1 MTTYELSDDTTVEDG
16 LGFLLGHFQEPRWP
30 RTISTR
36 TTEGRQIKVMNRE
49 EALARFKQANL
60 LDCRI
65 NAYPHREDWAI
76 ELLGQAPNFIFID
89 EDKSNFSTKHRLDMT
104 LQRTIKKIKQKLDNN
119 TQPTVLWSGGGY
131 NILQPVEA
139 FVLGQE
145 SLFADLV
152 KNPDTEFLRFA
163 EKYLSNN
170 KSDPA
175 HNPSIKSCMLRV
187 PGSYNSKL
195 VNFDARGECIE
206 PPPPQTQVR
215 MVQNWNSFRPS
226 IRRIL
231 PEFYIYLTDAKIK
244 EIKRHREVEKR
255 RVKLSPSYVLGIADK
270 TTIKWIEK
278 LLQTPIPNYRKY
290 ATWRI
295 LAPYLIN
302 IRKLS
307 YEDTFNLIREWL
319 VKCSSIKSLNFN
331 AKTRIQ
337 QSIDRVGNFRPISLD
352 HLKLENWQLYDLM
365 KKDAPAQD

>member
-1 MTTYELSDDTTVEDG
+1 MTTYELSDDTTVEAG

-49 EALARFKQANL
+49 EALARFKQAKL

-89 EDKSNFSTKHRLDMT
+89 EDKSNFSTEQALDMT
-104 LQRTIKKIKQKLDNN
+104 LRRTLKNIKQKLDNN

-145 SLFADLV
+145 SLFTDLV
-152 KNPDTEFLRFA
+152 KYPDTEFLRFA
-163 EKYLSNN
+163 ERYLSNN

-195 VNFDARGECIE
+195 VNFDARGEGISS
-206 PPPPQTQVR
+206 PPPGTQVR
-215 MVQNWNSFRPS
+215 ILQRWNGIKPS
-226 IRRIL
+226 IRPLL

-244 EIKRHREVEKR
+244 EIRRCRKAEKS
-255 RVKLSPSYVLGIADK
+255 RVKLSCSYILDSADK
-270 TTIKWIEK
+270 TPIYWIET
-278 LLQTPIPNYRKY
+278 LLQTPIPNHRKY

-307 YEDTFNLIREWL
+307 YEDSFNTIKEWL
-319 VKCSSIKSLNFN
+319 VKCSSKKRLNFN

-352 HLKLENWQLYDLM
+352 HLKLENKYLYDLI
-365 KKDAPAQD
+365 KKQEGK